1 MRQKLAEKV
10 RQFVALRAHHRCEYC
25 LVHQDDMFVSYAV
38 DHIIAIKHGGGNETS
53 NLAYTCPYCNQYKG
67 SDFTTFLDSYDDIVV
82 LFNPRK
88 HDWDEHFEA
97 VDSEIVPLT
106 RIGQAS
112 VKIFRFNEP
121 DLLILRQILTQVGR
135 YPG

>member
-1 MRQKLAEKV
+1 MRQKIAEKV
-10 RQFVALRAHHRCEYC
+10 RQIVAQRAHLRCEYC

-38 DHIIAIKHGGGNETS
+38 DHIIAIKHGGGNELS

-67 SDFTTFLDSYDDIVV
+67 SDFATFLESYDDIVV

-97 VDSEIVPLT
+97 IDGEIIPLT

-121 DLLILRQILTQVGR
+121 DLLILRQILSQVGR